1 MGSLRELVANTFA
14 MWCRGLVQHADNLK
28 VLVLLWSWSAHA
40 GSQAIVTND
49 LVLCLHYLGCT
60 KSNTKVRNQ
69 LTSQPITIVV
79 GTNWA
84 MKRNMS
90 VVNDQYI

>member
-1 MGSLRELVANTFA
+1 
-14 MWCRGLVQHADNLK
+14 MWYRGLMRYVGDLK
-28 VLVLLWSWSAHA
+28 ALVLLWSWSMHA
-40 GSQAIVTND
+40 GNQAIVTND

-60 KSNTKVRNQ
+60 KLNTKVKNQ
-69 LTSQPITIVV
+69 LTSQPIVIVV

-84 MKRNMS
+84 IKRNTS